1 MFQCVSLNSV
11 PIFKSQRW
19 WVTFED
25 TWPWAH
31 GPISPGSTRC
41 NMDLVTAVL
50 IQAIAN
56 IDFVEM
62 LGVRGNVPG
71 SRPLL

>member
-1 MFQCVSLNSV
+1 
-11 PIFKSQRW
+11 
-19 WVTFED
+19 
-25 TWPWAH
+25 
-31 GPISPGSTRC
+31 
-41 NMDLVTAVL
+41 MDLVTAVL